1 MMLWLMDFLFCVCT
15 GEAAKWEKITYV
27 GIVACS
33 VLAFVNLS
41 KGHPH
46 FDEPPVSLNF
56 GYCCCKEIFMYFI
69 LFMVDYR

>member
-1 MMLWLMDFLFCVCT
+1 MCLVIET
-15 GEAAKWEKITYV
+15 GEASKWEKITYL

-46 FDEPPVSLNF
+46 FDEPPVSFRFYIHICAFNW
-56 GYCCCKEIFMYFI
+56 GMNWRKCTNGK
-69 LFMVDYR
+69 